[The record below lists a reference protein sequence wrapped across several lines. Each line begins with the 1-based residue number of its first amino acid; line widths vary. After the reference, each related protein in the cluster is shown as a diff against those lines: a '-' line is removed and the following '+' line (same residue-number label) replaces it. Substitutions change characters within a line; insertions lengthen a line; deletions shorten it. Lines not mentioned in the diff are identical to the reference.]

1 MLQLTE
7 NDAALAASEQ
17 SYLAAKLA
25 LISSMTF
32 LGVSYGLI
40 TLLWFF
46 MISDTLL
53 GVWKSIVVFGWDSVS
68 KTKFW
73 AGVGTKTA
81 ILFLPLS
88 LALTGALAG
97 YDLNIF
103 VLTTMWT
110 LIGNDAVS
118 CYTNL
123 LSIKRRKNYVNKD
136 LVEML
141 INALRAL
148 IYQGVKSAIT
158 KLNASEICNDE
169 LTEDS
174 NKPSESEEGPGPKVD

>member
-1 MLQLTE
+1 MMLQFQE
-7 NDAALAASEQ
+7 SDAALVAGEN

-25 LISSMTF
+25 FISSMTF

-46 MISDTLL
+46 MLSDTLL
-53 GVWKSIVVFGWDSVS
+53 GVWKTIVIFGWGSVS
-68 KTKFW
+68 KGKFW
-73 AGVGTKTA
+73 TGVGTKIA
-81 ILFLPLS
+81 ILFIPLS

-136 LVEML
+136 FVEML

-148 IYQGVKSAIT
+148 IYQGVKNALQ
-158 KLNASEICNDE
+158 KLGPSNEFGENDKE
-169 LTEDS
+169 K
-174 NKPSESEEGPGPKVD
+174 NQ

>member
-1 MLQLTE
+1 MLQLSE
-7 NDAALAASEQ
+7 NPKSVVFSEEN
-17 SYLAAKLA
+17 YLAAKLA

-46 MISDTLL
+46 MLSDTLL
-53 GVWKSIVVFGWDSVS
+53 GIWKAVVLGGFSAVS

-73 AGVGTKTA
+73 SGVGTKIA
-81 ILFLPLS
+81 ILFIPLS

-103 VLTTMWT
+103 VLTTMWV
-110 LIGNDAVS
+110 LIANDAAS

-123 LSIKRRKNYVNKD
+123 LSIKRRKHYENKD
-136 LVEML
+136 LVVWL
-141 INALRAL
+141 INALRYAIYAGAKNAL
-148 IYQGVKSAIT
+148 DKIK
-158 KLNASEICNDE
+158 NAELCEDE
-169 LTEDS
+169 FKDPPRPGRKGP
-174 NKPSESEEGPGPKVD
+174 NEEMD

>member
-1 MLQLTE
+1 MLET
-7 NDAALAASEQ
+7 NPSDAALAASEQ

-46 MISDTLL
+46 MVSDTLL
-53 GVWKSIVVFGWDSVS
+53 GVWKTIVVFGWSEVS
-68 KTKFW
+68 KSKFW
-73 AGVGTKTA
+73 AGVGTKIA
-81 ILFLPLS
+81 ILFIPLS

-141 INALRAL
+141 INALRAI
-148 IYQGVKSAIT
+148 IYQGVSNAIK
-158 KLNASEICNDE
+158 KLNSGEGLNDKE
-169 LTEDS
+169 QNNET
-174 NKPSESEEGPGPKVD
+174 

>member
-1 MLQLTE
+1 MLETTQSE
-7 NDAALAASEQ
+7 AALDASAQ

-46 MISDTLL
+46 MVSDTVL
-53 GVWKSIVVFGWDSVS
+53 GVWKTIVVLGWSSVS
-68 KTKFW
+68 KGKFW
-73 AGVGTKTA
+73 FGVGTKSA
-81 ILFLPLS
+81 ILFIPLS

-103 VLTTMWT
+103 VLTTIWT
-110 LIGNDAVS
+110 LIGNDAAS

-136 LVEML
+136 FVEML
-141 INALRAL
+141 INAPRAL
-148 IYQGVKSAIT
+148 IFQAFKNAIR
-158 KLNASEICNDE
+158 KLNAGNEFDTND
-169 LTEDS
+169 
-174 NKPSESEEGPGPKVD
+174 KGPNPTA

>member
-1 MLQLTE
+1 MFRT
-7 NDAALAASEQ
+7 DTAADVLPISEQ
-17 SYLAAKLA
+17 NYLAAKLA

-46 MISDTLL
+46 MLSDTLL
-53 GVWKSIVVFGWDSVS
+53 GIWKAVVLGGFSAVS

-73 AGVGTKTA
+73 SGVGTKIA
-81 ILFLPLS
+81 ILFIPLS

-136 LVEML
+136 LVVLL

-148 IYQGVKSAIT
+148 IYQGVKRAIEKINT
-158 KLNASEICNDE
+158 SDVCSDE
-169 LTEDS
+169 
-174 NKPSESEEGPGPKVD
+174 PSEDDKGLN

>member
-1 MLQLTE
+1 MLQLNQ
-7 NDAALAASEQ
+7 NDVALAASEQ

-40 TLLWFF
+40 SLLWFF
-46 MISDTLL
+46 MLSDTLL
-53 GVWKSIVVFGWDSVS
+53 GVWKSIVVFGWSSVS
-68 KTKFW
+68 KAKFW
-73 AGVGTKTA
+73 TGVGTKIA
-81 ILFLPLS
+81 ILFIPLS

-148 IYQGVKSAIT
+148 IYQGVKSAIK
-158 KLNASEICNDE
+158 KLNSSEICSDEFSEND
-169 LTEDS
+169 
-174 NKPSESEEGPGPKVD
+174 NGPNPPA

>member
-1 MLQLTE
+1 MLQFDQG
-7 NDAALAASEQ
+7 DAALVAGEQ
-17 SYLAAKLA
+17 NYLAAKLA
-25 LISSMTF
+25 FISSMTF

-46 MISDTLL
+46 MLSDTLL
-53 GVWKSIVVFGWDSVS
+53 GLWKTIVVFGWSSVS
-68 KTKFW
+68 KAKFW
-73 AGVGTKTA
+73 TGVGTKIA
-81 ILFLPLS
+81 ILFIPLS

-136 LVEML
+136 FVEML

-148 IYQGVKSAIT
+148 IYQGVKTALQKLSAGNEFD
-158 KLNASEICNDE
+158 KND
-169 LTEDS
+169 
-174 NKPSESEEGPGPKVD
+174 NGPNPSE